1 MVDSVCKV
9 ATRPQNSEV
18 EMVMEGLDV
27 VGATDGTVGVKGGAV
42 ETTSGM
48 GIGGAE
54 VGDAGVGGVVSIRSS
69 PCSVGTGV
77 DCTCSVCGGSRGD
90 AMGWALGGAK

>member
-1 MVDSVCKV
+1 
-9 ATRPQNSEV
+9 
-18 EMVMEGLDV
+18 MEGLDV

-54 VGDAGVGGVVSIRSS
+54 VGDAGVGGVVSVRSS
-69 PCSVGTGV
+69 PCSVGTRV
-77 DCTCSVCGGSRGD
+77 DCAYSVCGGSEG
-90 AMGWALGGAK
+90 ATIGWAPGGAK

>member
-1 MVDSVCKV
+1 
-9 ATRPQNSEV
+9 
-18 EMVMEGLDV
+18 MECSNV
-27 VGATDGTVGVKGGAV
+27 VGTTDGTIGVIGG
-42 ETTSGM
+42 TTEIASGM

-77 DCTCSVCGGSRGD
+77 DCAYCLWG
-90 AMGWALGGAK
+90 L